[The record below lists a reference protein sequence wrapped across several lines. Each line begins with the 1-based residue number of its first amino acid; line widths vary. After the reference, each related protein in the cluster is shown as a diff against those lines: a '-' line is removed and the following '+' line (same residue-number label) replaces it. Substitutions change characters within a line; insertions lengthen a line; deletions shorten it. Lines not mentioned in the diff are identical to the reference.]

1 MHERYPYIQF
11 IIDAGQII
19 AGALAVII
27 FIGGTVSSCHQGG
40 GGGFFSFLVTILLAA
55 AVYVV
60 VMVRIEALRV
70 FLDIESATRQLLA
83 PPHAGVGGAGTTAV

>member
-1 MHERYPYIQF
+1 MRERYPYIQF
-11 IIDAGQII
+11 IIDAAQII
-19 AGALAVII
+19 AAALAVII
-27 FIGGTVSSCHQGG
+27 FIGGTVSSCAQGG
-40 GGGFFSFLVTILLAA
+40 FGGVFSFLVTILLAA

-83 PPHAGVGGAGTTAV
+83 ERHAGDRDGGTTAV